1 MWHLCESLTVLFI
14 YSNKGRVILKVSTMT
29 SSETC
34 QVTTAD
40 NRSEVADYLEMML
53 GPVQMDDHLT
63 LVIITLFY
71 TTVLVTGILGNISV
85 CLVIFRSSH
94 LHTAMNYYLVSLA
107 FADLMIII
115 LGENLHLF
123 TLLRMRGIQH
133 PKWPL
138 FLHKALKTLSTRSV
152 ILPLRRPEWPLFSI
166 FFPQPSGP
174 NLVGEAKKRYKEYNF
189 ILSNLSPFWLK
200 RRNI

>member
-1 MWHLCESLTVLFI
+1 MTTCCVKVSLF
-14 YSNKGRVILKVSTMT
+14 YSNKDPILLKVSTMT

-40 NRSEVADYLEMML
+40 NRTEVADYLEMML

-115 LGENLHLF
+115 LGENLHLAESERNTTPKVTSLF
-123 TLLRMRGIQH
+123 TQST
-133 PKWPL
+133 KN
-138 FLHKALKTLSTRSV
+138 ALNPFSNTPIETLGV
-152 ILPLRRPEWPLFSI
+152 AFVFSLNHLGQI
-166 FFPQPSGP
+166 
-174 NLVGEAKKRYKEYNF
+174 
-189 ILSNLSPFWLK
+189 
-200 RRNI
+200 